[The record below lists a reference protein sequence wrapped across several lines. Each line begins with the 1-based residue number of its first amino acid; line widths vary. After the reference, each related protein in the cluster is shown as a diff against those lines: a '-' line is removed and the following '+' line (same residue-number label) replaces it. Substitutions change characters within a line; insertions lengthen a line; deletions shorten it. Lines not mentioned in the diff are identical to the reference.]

1 MDPSD
6 GNLNSERQ
14 EENNECSIETSS
26 TDHSGRTTSS
36 FSQNI
41 RLRCRMK
48 RSRSLDALLPVEEGL
63 QLNNL
68 IRESERPKRRSSESD
83 VAESNN
89 GIQEFRQTLSQNRT
103 PRHLLTNAQGTPS
116 AQNEAAISHADQ
128 DQDSRSDLS
137 SVLSVELNVGP
148 NTNNQDPTRDST
160 LTGNSALTGT
170 TVTPLVLFFKINFW
184 IFETVF

>member
-6 GNLNSERQ
+6 GNLNSEKQ

-41 RLRCRMK
+41 RARCGMK

-83 VAESNN
+83 VDESNN

-128 DQDSRSDLS
+128 DQDSRSH
-137 SVLSVELNVGP
+137 LSVELNVGP

-160 LTGNSALTGT
+160 LTGT
-170 TVTPLVLFFKINFW
+170 TSYKFNFPDRNLDSVGD
-184 IFETVF
+184 ESHSDGS